1 MKKIRYGASR
11 LPLPMTSRSIALLPF
26 LYHTRTILSP
36 ATQSSRTQ
44 SCFHTGRSRL
54 VRIVKTDAIPFE
66 GGIGDRGNDDKFRN
80 VVESSAGE
88 DLFAQSMGEGTNRP
102 LRNSTITASEKAVF
116 ERIFKEISDD
126 ASKKAAEEDN
136 PLEKNLE
143 GDEPSNS
150 DAYSDLNALFDWAIS
165 KSDRAKQQRPSA
177 GADRKH
183 PDQISRH
190 FTTALDA
197 FGATPQKILRISIER
212 NSEDDKKIRT
222 SVVENNRNVMKKIDE
237 AKTDTEIWNVLETE
251 VFTLIIQYES
261 QMKDLEEQN
270 KPKKRK
276 RGSLSKVDKEVAA
289 ANEKKQSLQAR
300 NKTFQQAETEAILS
314 SNYSDYCLAAMRNLR
329 RTYPASPYA
338 MNLLPTVKR
347 LGSISHVLAA
357 SVDLYN
363 ELLFLLW
370 SQYSDL
376 HGMAD
381 LITEMGNQGI
391 ESNET
396 TLRILRMVSSA
407 RSRAHVEDKPIKLWW
422 KLAPVDAGWSRVRRM
437 ADKVYLEILQ
447 AKARRAMEGD
457 MANGRDLEAEVR
469 TERDMRQET
478 SSENELRAKRLIAD
492 EATIMNG
499 GLGMPLSP
507 V

>member
-1 MKKIRYGASR
+1 
-11 LPLPMTSRSIALLPF
+11 MTSRANALLPF
-26 LYHTRTILSP
+26 LYYTRTILSS
-36 ATQSSRTQ
+36 ATKSSRTQ
-44 SCFHTGRSRL
+44 SYFHTGRSRQ

-66 GGIGDRGNDDKFRN
+66 DGIGDRANDDLFRH
-80 VVESSAGE
+80 VVEKSAGE
-88 DLFAQSMGEGTNRP
+88 DFPAQSTGNGTNRP

-126 ASKKAAEEDN
+126 ASRKAAEQTD

-143 GDEPSNS
+143 VDEPPHS

-165 KSDRAKQQRPSA
+165 KSDRAKQQRPSE
-177 GADRKH
+177 GADKKH
-183 PDQISRH
+183 PDQTSRR
-190 FTTALDA
+190 FMTALDA
-197 FGATPQKILRISIER
+197 FGATPQKILRISITR
-212 NSEDDKKIRT
+212 NSEDVKKIQT
-222 SVVENNRNVMKKIDE
+222 SVLENNRKVMQKIDE
-237 AKTDTEIWNVLETE
+237 AKTDREIWNVLESE
-251 VFTLIIQYES
+251 VFTLIKQYES
-261 QMKDLEEQN
+261 QKKDLEEQD

-276 RGSLSKVDKEVAA
+276 RGSLSKADKEATAA
-289 ANEKKQSLQAR
+289 KEKKQSLQAR

-363 ELLFLLW
+363 EILFLLW
-370 SQYSDL
+370 SQYNDL

-396 TLRILRMVSSA
+396 TLRVLRMVSSA
-407 RSRAHVEDKPIKLWW
+407 RSRAIVEDKSMKLWW
-422 KLAPVDAGWSRVRRM
+422 RLAPVEAGWSRVQKI

-457 MANGRDLEAEVR
+457 IASSRDVEAKMR
-469 TERDMRQET
+469 TERDPTQTT
-478 SSENELRAKRLIAD
+478 SSEKDLRAKRFLAD

-499 GLGMPLSP
+499 GLDMPLSP